1 MGMVLVSVLV
11 MLLVVVGM
19 SVGVLFGRQPL
30 KGSCGGVG
38 AALGEKDYVCDLCGN
53 DEDKCKEINER
64 QQPGSPADNL
74 AYDASA
80 KAVSGS
86 SHRGER
92 GSKNTTSNTKTGG
105 HS

>member
-1 MGMVLVSVLV
+1 MGMVLVSLLV

-19 SVGVLFGRQPL
+19 SIGVLFGRQPL

-64 QQPGSPADNL
+64 QQAGMPVDDL
-74 AYDASA
+74 AYDASQTQA
-80 KAVSGS
+80 SEGKERATSSTTQSGD
-86 SHRGER
+86 
-92 GSKNTTSNTKTGG
+92 KP
-105 HS
+105 